1 MDPITHGLSGA
12 ILARSI
18 PGEPIPHR
26 YVWLLAAVAM
36 LPDIDYL
43 LKFISDTIY
52 LRHHRGITHSF
63 LMLPMWTWLL
73 YSLLPKQKISKPLMP
88 WLLGSALMAHI
99 FLDLVTSFG
108 TMTLAPFSDSRATLD
123 LLFIIDP
130 IFSALI
136 LIPLILMPLL
146 KKHARA
152 LGITSLL
159 LVTGYLTSTFIFH
172 EKAVAMARQQ
182 HPAAEHVHAIP
193 LPFTP
198 FSWMMVASYP
208 ATEVRGFVDFM
219 PEFQGTSPLFP
230 EPLVKQ
236 FAYDHHAKKII
247 WQSFPAIRSVADIDQ
262 LPGVAFY
269 RWFARFPVL
278 LKRDDQ
284 IIELADLRF
293 ETMDM
298 KREAFRLRIELGENP
313 KARLMWRADRSIDLT
328 DAKAP
333 PTSW

>member
-18 PGEPIPHR
+18 PSKPIPHG

-36 LPDIDYL
+36 LPDIDYV
-43 LKFISDTIY
+43 LKFISDTTY

-63 LMLPMWTWLL
+63 LMLPMWAWLL
-73 YSLLPKQKISKPLMP
+73 YSLLPKQKISNPLMP

-130 IFSALI
+130 IFSML
-136 LIPLILMPLL
+136 LLVPLLLMLLL
-146 KKHARA
+146 KKHART
-152 LGITSLL
+152 LGLASLI
-159 LVTGYLTSTFIFH
+159 LVGGYLTTTFIFH
-172 EKAVAMARQQ
+172 EKAAVLAREH
-182 HPAAEHVHAIP
+182 HPAAEHIHAIP
-193 LPFTP
+193 MPFTP
-198 FSWMMVASYP
+198 FSWMMIASYP
-208 ATEVRGFVDFM
+208 NTEVRGFVDFM
-219 PEFQGTSPLFP
+219 PQIKGTAPLFP
-230 EPLVKQ
+230 ESLVEQ
-236 FAYDHHAKKII
+236 FAYPRNTLEIE
-247 WQSFPAIRSVADIDQ
+247 WQSFTAMRSASGIDH
-262 LPGVAFY
+262 LPGAAFY

-278 LKRDDQ
+278 LKRDDRM
-284 IIELADLRF
+284 IELADLRF

-298 KREAFRLRIELGENP
+298 KREAFRLHIELGDSP
-313 KARLMWRADRSIDLT
+313 RAWLKWRADRKIDIT